1 MLDQQVLAI
10 LRTSGGWN
18 AQARARLAAFA
29 ESRRV
34 PLEAVVAS
42 ALRVAAGA
50 AAGASGAM
58 DAGSAGADARG
69 RVCRKRLARLVCG
82 GSRGVA
88 DGGGDGDDGR
98 H

>member
-1 MLDQQVLAI
+1 MSAWPPDDRARMLDQQVLAI

-18 AQARARLAAFA
+18 AHARARLAAFA

-50 AAGASGAM
+50 AAGVSGAPE
-58 DAGSAGADARG
+58 AGSPID
-69 RVCRKRLARLVCG
+69 
-82 GSRGVA
+82 
-88 DGGGDGDDGR
+88 
-98 H
+98 

>member
-1 MLDQQVLAI
+1 MSAWPPDDRTRMLDQQVLAI

-18 AQARARLAAFA
+18 THARARLAAFA

-50 AAGASGAM
+50 AAGVSGA
-58 DAGSAGADARG
+58 AEAGAVG
-69 RVCRKRLARLVCG
+69 
-82 GSRGVA
+82 
-88 DGGGDGDDGR
+88 
-98 H
+98 